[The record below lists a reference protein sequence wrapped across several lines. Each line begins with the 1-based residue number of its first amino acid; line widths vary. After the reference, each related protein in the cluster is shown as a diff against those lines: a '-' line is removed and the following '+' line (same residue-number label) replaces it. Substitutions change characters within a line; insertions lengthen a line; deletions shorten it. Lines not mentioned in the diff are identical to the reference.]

1 MAETDPTNSL
11 LKNPPPQ
18 DKVAKSSKFVEKK
31 YDQEEKVCNPLAE
44 GQDSKTLNFDCT
56 SEEATSSQ
64 KESSCHERKKKIFPI
79 SRLRQEF
86 TKARMN
92 IPSSLNIP
100 SSMKKLMVSNREKQS
115 VRQKYFGEPQVK
127 AAPNQNKFMAFKYPK
142 KRNTLTFGLMTA
154 NDDNVKTDLAMSD
167 SGSSD
172 DGSSSDSSS
181 ETEST
186 YLEDSLDLETIDVIH
201 KQRKAVR
208 RRIRHKYS
216 KENDKDES
224 DHLDEELEESLY
236 DHTETSFKIGYEDS
250 DGSNEDSAPQK

>member
-18 DKVAKSSKFVEKK
+18 DKVEKSSKFVEKK
-31 YDQEEKVCNPLAE
+31 YDQDEKVCNPQAE
-44 GQDSKTLNFDCT
+44 RQDSKTLNFDCT

-64 KESSCHERKKKIFPI
+64 KESSCHERKKKLFPI

-115 VRQKYFGEPQVK
+115 VRQYYAKPQ
-127 AAPNQNKFMAFKYPK
+127 ANPAPNQNKFMANYKYPK

-154 NDDNVKTDLAMSD
+154 NDDNEKTDLAMSD
-167 SGSSD
+167 SGSST

-201 KQRKAVR
+201 KRRKAVR

-216 KENDKDES
+216 KENDEES
-224 DHLDEELEESLY
+224 DQLDEELEESLY
-236 DHTETSFKIGYEDS
+236 DHTETSFKIGNEDS
-250 DGSNEDSAPQK
+250 DGSNEDCTPRM